1 MKISEAEFAR
11 LWHDKSLTL
20 AEIGQRL
27 GGVQY
32 ATVSARARRRGL
44 PPRLTGPAP
53 AIVDDAEFFQMW
65 RSGVSGPK
73 IAAHFGVHINTV
85 ARHVRRL
92 GMVKRRK

>member
-1 MKISEAEFAR
+1 MKVSEAEFAR
-11 LWHDKSLTL
+11 LWRNKSLTL

-53 AIVDDAEFFQMW
+53 AIQDDAEFCQMW
-65 RSGVSGPK
+65 RAGVSCTK
-73 IAAHFGVHINTV
+73 IAAHFGVHVNTV
-85 ARHVRRL
+85 DRHVRRL
-92 GMVKRRK
+92 GLVRRR

>member
-1 MKISEAEFAR
+1 MKVSEAEFAR
-11 LWHDKSLTL
+11 LWRNKSLTL

-53 AIVDDAEFFQMW
+53 AIEDDAVFCQMW
-65 RSGVSGPK
+65 RAGVSGPK

-85 ARHVRRL
+85 DRHVRRL
-92 GMVKRRK
+92 GLEKRR

>member
-1 MKISEAEFAR
+1 MKVSEAEFAR
-11 LWHDKSLTL
+11 LWRNQSLTL
-20 AEIGQRL
+20 AEIGQRI

-53 AIVDDAEFFQMW
+53 AIHDDAAFCQMW
-65 RSGVSGPK
+65 RAGVSGPK

-85 ARHVRRL
+85 DRHVRRL
-92 GMVKRRK
+92 GLVRRR